1 VSQGASGAITVAVFH
16 SMFGLRAVEHAAAER
31 LRGAGHRVVVPD
43 LFDGA
48 VAGRGAMPTTEDGFA
63 LMEVIGWAAI
73 VERAKTAVRDLP
85 ADTVL
90 CGLSMGAGVVG
101 AIWPD
106 RLDAAAAILLHAPT
120 IVPRGVAPGTPVQVH
135 VALADPFAPAD
146 QLAAFHASATR
157 ADVEASLYTYP
168 VAGHLF
174 TDDELPDYDRRAADT
189 AWCRVGALLA
199 ALR

>member
-1 VSQGASGAITVAVFH
+1 MSHGALGPTTVAVFH
-16 SMFGLRAVEHAAAER
+16 SMFGLRAVEHALAER

-43 LFDGA
+43 LFEGA
-48 VAGRGAMPTTEDGFA
+48 VAGRGAMPTIEDGFA
-63 LMEVIGWAAI
+63 LMDVIGWAAI
-73 VERAKTAVRDLP
+73 VERAQRAVRDLP

-135 VALADPFAPAD
+135 VALADPFAPAE
-146 QLAAFHASATR
+146 QLAAFQASASR
-157 ADVEASLYTYP
+157 AGAEASLYTYP
-168 VAGHLF
+168 GAGHLF
-174 TDDELPDYDRRAADT
+174 TDDELLDYDRGAAEKAWRRA
-189 AWCRVGALLA
+189 GALLA